1 MRFFI
6 LYIIILRILALSPTR
21 ARAGKYTHTHT
32 HTHTHT
38 QYIRHVQRGFLI
50 FPKILDRGIAIS
62 YLVYLL

>member
-21 ARAGKYTHTHT
+21 ARAGKHTHT